1 MKYDVFLSYSPAD
14 KAFADAIRTD
24 FAAEGITCT
33 DVSALTANLSLKDL
47 IDACKALVL
56 IVSNG
61 AAEDDSGII
70 MQVETAVKQKK
81 EIISY
86 TVAKQMIG
94 ESFSFLTENSI
105 NVDAENDES
114 LARLITMVKSVKE
127 KGRKEWKKKL
137 LITGVVAGIVV
148 LIGLS
153 ALILVSILNPKP
165 TDSGDTG
172 GCSWRYYD
180 GSKTLSIYGKA
191 ECADY
196 SEGEAPWQKYADAIE
211 RVVVEEGVTRLGTC
225 SFYQMNALTK
235 VSLPDSL
242 ESITTQTFCQCP
254 LLVELTIP
262 EYVFS
267 ISGGMISQCPITTLT
282 IPAYVN
288 FIASAPCSECNDL
301 EAFIVDKDNA
311 YFRADDGVLTDAEK
325 TRIIQFP
332 SGKSGSYTFPESV
345 HTIEKFAFHNSSKLE
360 GVTFSDKIEEIPM
373 GCFSFSGLK
382 KVEIPESVTYIG
394 VNAFLCCE
402 QLESV
407 TLTDG
412 LRGIDTA
419 GFYQCTSLKE
429 ITVPDSVTEIGMY
442 ALSYADVNDEISTYP
457 LTVKGSKNSAAEK
470 YANDNSLIFQ
480 ATN

>member
-1 MKYDVFLSYSPAD
+1 MLPDAHLKRMLSKLRRFEETLAPYLFTRQEELSAVACQTGTQYYGVPKDLAYQPIHKGTPWGGTKQYLWVKAQYTVPEHLDGKDLFLMPRMGGYEAMLYVNGEPYGTFNTKIVYTGHGNHYCDLVRKGARAGETIDLAVEYYSGHAYQGCNPFAVQDQDFHYTYEGMYLCTKNDWLLSYWFD
-14 KAFADAIRTD
+14 LKT
-24 FAAEGITCT
+24 
-33 DVSALTANLSLKDL
+33 VNQLALHLP
-47 IDACKALVL
+47 
-56 IVSNG
+56 
-61 AAEDDSGII
+61 
-70 MQVETAVKQKK
+70 
-81 EIISY
+81 
-86 TVAKQMIG
+86 
-94 ESFSFLTENSI
+94 ENSFFR
-105 NVDAENDES
+105 
-114 LARLITMVKSVKE
+114 AR
-127 KGRKEWKKKL
+127 
-137 LITGVVAGIVV
+137 V
-148 LIGLS
+148 L
-153 ALILVSILNPKP
+153 
-165 TDSGDTG
+165 
-172 GCSWRYYD
+172 
-180 GSKTLSIYGKA
+180 
-191 ECADY
+191 
-196 SEGEAPWQKYADAIE
+196 
-211 RVVVEEGVTRLGTC
+211 
-225 SFYQMNALTK
+225 NALTK